1 MIGAFVVAIY
11 ISLRKLSN
19 FILIS
24 ILIHSISMIIFALS
38 TNIYFSLILM
48 IPEDFGLVSWLIA
61 TNIYL
66 QSLSDNKRGRLAS
79 LYSIVI
85 YGLGH

>member
-38 TNIYFSLILM
+38 TNIHFSLILM
-48 IPEDFGLVSWLIA
+48 IPADFGLVS

>member
-1 MIGAFVVAIY
+1 
-11 ISLRKLSN
+11 
-19 FILIS
+19 
-24 ILIHSISMIIFALS
+24 
-38 TNIYFSLILM
+38 M
-48 IPEDFGLVSWLIA
+48 IPEDFGLVSGLIA